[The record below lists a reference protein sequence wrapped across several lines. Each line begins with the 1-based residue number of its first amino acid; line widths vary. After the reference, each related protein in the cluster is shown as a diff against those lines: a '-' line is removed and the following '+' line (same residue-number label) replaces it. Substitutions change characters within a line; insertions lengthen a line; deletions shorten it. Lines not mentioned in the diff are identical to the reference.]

1 MLSAT
6 FRSCRVLATTA
17 QTLRIFTENSLITLY
32 SHLGK
37 ILSPTKPSFL
47 TPDNPKSKRHDASF
61 ARDMVPIGRRR
72 ACSKNKPERFQRQA
86 SPLGARK
93 RGRPQGSRKRADFQK
108 PKGLASILGSHVDPT
123 MGKSFLLCSKCP

>member
-17 QTLRIFTENSLITLY
+17 QTLRIFAENSLITLY

-47 TPDNPKSKRHDASF
+47 TPDNPKSNRHDASF

-93 RGRPQGSRKRADFQK
+93 RGRPRVAGSAQTFKSRKA
-108 PKGLASILGSHVDPT
+108 
-123 MGKSFLLCSKCP
+123 